1 MHRRCIMSTEL
12 SRYVSAV
19 LPPPPPPLPPPPYI
33 DDRIL
38 HLAFQTIFPFSNS
51 QGKQVCNTRNSVNS
65 ISNRNNYNKISY
77 NLQDQI
83 KERPIFGI
91 RTSLK
96 GLQICAASVVKGGG
110 ISETNSV
117 REMPPHNV

>member
-1 MHRRCIMSTEL
+1 MHRRYIMSTEL

-19 LPPPPPPLPPPPYI
+19 LPPPPLPPPPYI

-51 QGKQVCNTRNSVNS
+51 QGKQVCNTRNSVDS
-65 ISNRNNYNKISY
+65 ISNSNRNNNNKISY
-77 NLQDQI
+77 NVQDKI
-83 KERPIFGI
+83 KQRSIFGM

-96 GLQICAASVVKGGG
+96 GLQLCGASGVLKGGYQRR
-110 ISETNSV
+110 I
-117 REMPPHNV
+117 RL